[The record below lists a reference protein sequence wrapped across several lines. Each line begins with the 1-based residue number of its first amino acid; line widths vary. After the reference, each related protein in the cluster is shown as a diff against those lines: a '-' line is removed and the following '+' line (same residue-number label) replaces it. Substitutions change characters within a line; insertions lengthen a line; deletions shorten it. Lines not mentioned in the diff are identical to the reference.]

1 MSGWIYI
8 LYNMNII
15 NKESLPEIDV
25 YHICMMCFFNNIY
38 ILLIYLCHRK
48 IWTSIGAC

>member
-25 YHICMMCFFNNIY
+25 YHICMMWFFLMIF
-38 ILLIYLCHRK
+38 II
-48 IWTSIGAC
+48 S